1 LGLRIMQQDQ
11 SKAFCEPSRKCREL
25 GANRKKKRGR
35 IVSIA
40 AAPKWKNLLPGL

>member
-11 SKAFCEPSRKCREL
+11 SKAFCEPSRKCWEL
-25 GANRKKKRGR
+25 DVNGKKKRGR

-40 AAPKWKNLLPGL
+40 AAQKGKIF